1 MGLRIKGLMST
12 ICSKTVPNKLR
23 FSEKVQERPH
33 ATISECHSRDRILH
47 DIYIYIYVAF
57 SSTYISCIIGLRE
70 VHAQAV
76 SGNFAMYLGLGEYGN
91 GPCLHSLHVLKTSAR
106 NKSRCRKRGVT
117 YLAGPRCLIN
127 YTVAGRERS
136 VC

>member
-1 MGLRIKGLMST
+1 MST

-23 FSEKVQERPH
+23 LSETVQERPH
-33 ATISECHSRDRILH
+33 AMISECLSRERMLH
-47 DIYIYIYVAF
+47 DIYIYIYIYVAF
-57 SSTYISCIIGLRE
+57 NSIFKVCIIGIRE
-70 VHAQAV
+70 VHADAD

-91 GPCLHSLHVLKTSAR
+91 GACLHSLHVLKTSAR

-117 YLAGPRCLIN
+117 YLTGPLCLIN

-136 VC
+136 DC